1 MAYRFRDIHDQ
12 LINEQIEY
20 EEHTILL
27 ANIGQFF
34 SGLGQSLVTGPM
46 LAGKSLAEVTFK
58 DEFILHSLTWTANE
72 IAAYSGANSPNHVS
86 VDPYEIPNISG
97 EPESER
103 LLLLI
108 TAFVFFTAADLAFEY
123 FENQAEANLQDLVHQ
138 YDLIIP
144 PLNRSV
150 EYLNSS
156 GAENAYNVGRSMY
169 DKVINFRTHR
179 PSYTNMTQYLGWG
192 IDDPFGIATGDN
204 SAAYFQY
211 FLMGIT
217 EYLAYIDGLQSV
229 DPNNSYSDLI
239 VTMQG
244 YIENLNQQSAQAN
257 WFNGAVYFESYSM
270 GALGLSVM
278 DQIDTHVFHQDGI
291 SIDLNLPNEVQSET
305 LLAEIECYNYN
316 GSINTANII
325 WNIEGTDLEGNFTN
339 NGSGNYSAAIDV
351 SSISDVAQASI
362 YRLNIFAAVGAA
374 NVEGFRLF
382 SVLPSTGIIHIVPDP
397 GDMNAQDIG
406 FQEFLSNNFS
416 SQTISVSEFRYEVPN
431 PALVPAIAIHNNSST
446 LPTYFSD
453 SDFLASLTDYLD
465 AGGNVVLFGNAVEL
479 LDVSGITNE
488 MFNQYSN
495 NHRIYITSVNHP
507 ITEEYSAG
515 NYLSMG
521 GNTYVS
527 YVSAP
532 DPTIGMVTLGYFY
545 TSSINMLGEVPYGT
559 GKVIFCGA
567 ATFTTPSND
576 FLGLATRIVDHSQNQ
591 GYASVRVDMDSAVP
605 ATQNEIFE
613 IAVDVTAYGGA
624 LPIESVVSTLTMP
637 ADATLEYVTI
647 GGESA
652 ETELG
657 ATLGTMNSGETQ
669 TVVYGVR
676 CSTLG
681 VKGFSVDI
689 TSTLIYSA
697 YDYIEK
703 VIHRPSATISDILVV
718 NGGDA
723 EHDALEAKL
732 GWMGYS
738 YTSVSVQ
745 DVIDNGISTSHK
757 QVVIHNNTTSMPDAF
772 LDGSF
777 HDRLT
782 DYLDAGG
789 NVVLFGNAVELL
801 DVSGITNEMFNQYS
815 NNHRIY
821 ITSVNHP
828 ITEEYSAG
836 NYLSMGGN
844 TYVSYV
850 SAPDPTIGMVTL
862 GYFYTSSINMLG
874 EVPYGT
880 GKVIFCGAATFTTP
894 SNDFLGLATR
904 IVDYGQLRILRPMF
918 ELNGTEFPT
927 NSQVDVTM
935 RLYDE
940 DSSLVTADS
949 LESYYRDSEF
959 NSFDVE
965 FIESDSTGV
974 YEASFLIEHDYP
986 SGNYEIYVSAYKE
999 NMASGSGSVGFN
1011 VYSTLI
1017 VDSLLISY
1025 NLEPSVL

>member
-1 MAYRFRDIHDQ
+1 
-12 LINEQIEY
+12 
-20 EEHTILL
+20 
-27 ANIGQFF
+27 
-34 SGLGQSLVTGPM
+34 
-46 LAGKSLAEVTFK
+46 
-58 DEFILHSLTWTANE
+58 
-72 IAAYSGANSPNHVS
+72 
-86 VDPYEIPNISG
+86 
-97 EPESER
+97 
-103 LLLLI
+103 
-108 TAFVFFTAADLAFEY
+108 
-123 FENQAEANLQDLVHQ
+123 
-138 YDLIIP
+138 
-144 PLNRSV
+144 
-150 EYLNSS
+150 
-156 GAENAYNVGRSMY
+156 
-169 DKVINFRTHR
+169 
-179 PSYTNMTQYLGWG
+179 
-192 IDDPFGIATGDN
+192 
-204 SAAYFQY
+204 
-211 FLMGIT
+211 
-217 EYLAYIDGLQSV
+217 
-229 DPNNSYSDLI
+229 
-239 VTMQG
+239 
-244 YIENLNQQSAQAN
+244 
-257 WFNGAVYFESYSM
+257 
-270 GALGLSVM
+270 
-278 DQIDTHVFHQDGI
+278 
-291 SIDLNLPNEVQSET
+291 
-305 LLAEIECYNYN
+305 
-316 GSINTANII
+316 
-325 WNIEGTDLEGNFTN
+325 
-339 NGSGNYSAAIDV
+339 
-351 SSISDVAQASI
+351 
-362 YRLNIFAAVGAA
+362 
-374 NVEGFRLF
+374 
-382 SVLPSTGIIHIVPDP
+382 
-397 GDMNAQDIG
+397 
-406 FQEFLSNNFS
+406 
-416 SQTISVSEFRYEVPN
+416 
-431 PALVPAIAIHNNSST
+431 
-446 LPTYFSD
+446 
-453 SDFLASLTDYLD
+453 
-465 AGGNVVLFGNAVEL
+465 
-479 LDVSGITNE
+479 
-488 MFNQYSN
+488 
-495 NHRIYITSVNHP
+495 
-507 ITEEYSAG
+507 
-515 NYLSMG
+515 
-521 GNTYVS
+521 
-527 YVSAP
+527 
-532 DPTIGMVTLGYFY
+532 
-545 TSSINMLGEVPYGT
+545 
-559 GKVIFCGA
+559 
-567 ATFTTPSND
+567 
-576 FLGLATRIVDHSQNQ
+576 
-591 GYASVRVDMDSAVP
+591 MDSAVP

-1025 NLEPSVL
+1025 NLEPSVLGPNTPFTVYGTVRDYHEGNPLPAEVIISITDTMGVEYTSEDTIASEAGEYNFSLVSPNEYGNYSILLSAIYDYGIQGTQQLPVLVVVNPAPYFTNAYLPESPEDDTLNINLQDYVEDADSPDSSFAFSVLNGVGMFQYELLDNSLVIIPAADWFGSDSIEIGVTDGTYSTSQYLYFDISPVNDPPESFILLTPENGLIVNHPDSVALTFTWAEAFDIDSENLHYTLSITDSASFDSLFTITDIMELRMNIEDLPRNAPLFWSVIVSDGEYENTSNLTHSFSIDAMVGTVPPIQIPDSYCLEQNFPNPFNPSTTLRYGLPEDANVSLIIYDIRGNLVNMIVSETQAAGWYEHVWNGLDQSGQQVSTGLYLTRLQAGSDNRTIKMLYLK